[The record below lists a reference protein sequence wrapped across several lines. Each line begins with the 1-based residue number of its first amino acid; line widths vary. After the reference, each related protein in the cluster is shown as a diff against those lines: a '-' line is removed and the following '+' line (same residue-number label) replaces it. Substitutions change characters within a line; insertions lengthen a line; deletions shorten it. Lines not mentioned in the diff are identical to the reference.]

1 MGAELPLVNELDD
14 VDDDDVLLSLLVV
27 LMLHIIDDDEV
38 EISVDIDEIDTN
50 E

>member
-1 MGAELPLVNELDD
+1 MDAELLLVNELAD
-14 VDDDDVLLSLLVV
+14 VDDDDVLLLLQVA
-27 LMLHIIDDDEV
+27 LMLHIIDDDEA